1 MMGAQKYLPDDLD
14 VKEQKDAHIRRSPAV
29 TKNDFWLNAKL
40 LQNFV
45 QKLFGTALASSASA
59 ASSAQE
65 QCDQMVRLF
74 FKIWPLATIK
84 ISPIMY
90 QIFQSRLKRL
100 CQIQNK
106 LSEICQRIV
115 KFCQSGEISPN
126 LVTLVESLMR
136 EPVFI
141 MHCSSTRWT
150 LYIYMRVIHW
160 WCPYAWSGWRI
171 GGCHPT

>member
-14 VKEQKDAHIRRSPAV
+14 VKEQKDAHIRRSHAV

-74 FKIWPLATIK
+74 FKIWP
-84 ISPIMY
+84 
-90 QIFQSRLKRL
+90 
-100 CQIQNK
+100 
-106 LSEICQRIV
+106 
-115 KFCQSGEISPN
+115 
-126 LVTLVESLMR
+126 
-136 EPVFI
+136 
-141 MHCSSTRWT
+141 
-150 LYIYMRVIHW
+150 
-160 WCPYAWSGWRI
+160 
-171 GGCHPT
+171 